1 MVSAGKMHSTL
12 RKHGN
17 SQLGET
23 ASPTKKRFFKGGS
36 RAKKKC
42 KRVGI
47 KKTSFSLHLALQKY
61 CTYRIFGWFDLE
73 TGGEKSEEGTA
84 VWTMFVLEPAKTL

>member
-1 MVSAGKMHSTL
+1 MAILVFNPILSVD
-12 RKHGN
+12 
-17 SQLGET
+17 E
-23 ASPTKKRFFKGGS
+23 PWKKWAQKNVFS
-36 RAKKKC
+36 REGHEQKKC

-84 VWTMFVLEPAKTL
+84 VWTMFVLDPAKTL

>member
-36 RAKKKC
+36 RAKKM
-42 KRVGI
+42 
-47 KKTSFSLHLALQKY
+47 QK
-61 CTYRIFGWFDLE
+61 GWD
-73 TGGEKSEEGTA
+73 
-84 VWTMFVLEPAKTL
+84 